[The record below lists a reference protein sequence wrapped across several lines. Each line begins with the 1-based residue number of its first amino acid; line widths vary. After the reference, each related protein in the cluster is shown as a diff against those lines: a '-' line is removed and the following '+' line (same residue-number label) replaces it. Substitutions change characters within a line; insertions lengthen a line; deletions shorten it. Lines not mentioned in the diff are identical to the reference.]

1 MRSPDN
7 SLPADVRVICGAMGS
22 GKSEGLKKVLRT
34 EKNVFVM
41 DVKNEYGQLPG
52 FRVAQS
58 RADLVKAAKAG
69 GRWAY
74 PATGQVEFDYWC
86 RVVWARGNCFAIA
99 EELASLTTTA
109 KASGA
114 WHLICTQ
121 GRGYGIRVAGITQRP
136 AEIDKTI
143 IGNASTFR
151 VHRLSRADDRR
162 YMARELDVHQ
172 HYLDRLEGFDFIE
185 RTLSPA
191 ALVLVTGK
199 GTRSPLRR
207 LGDLDP
213 TRNTRPAPA
222 GKGRKN
228 PVTGR
233 R

>member
-7 SLPADVRVICGAMGS
+7 TLAADVRVICGAMGS
-22 GKSEGLKKVLRT
+22 GKSEGLKKVLRS
-34 EKNVFVM
+34 ERNVFVM

-52 FRVAQS
+52 FRVAS
-58 RADLVKAAKAG
+58 TRAELVQAAKRG

-74 PATGQVEFDYWC
+74 PMTGQVEFDFWC

-143 IGNASTFR
+143 IGNASMFR

-172 HYLDRLEGFDFIE
+172 HYLDRLEGFDYIE
-185 RTLSPA
+185 RTLSPS

-207 LGDLDP
+207 LGDQDE
-213 TRNTRPAPA
+213 TRAAAPKPA
-222 GKGRKN
+222 GNGRK
-228 PVTGR
+228 PSVTGR